1 MLKSDLFDKLVSLT
15 IVILCAR
22 NSKKQ
27 TKDYIA
33 RTIRNDQRPFGGIQA
48 ISIFYFILLYSI

>member
-15 IVILCAR
+15 IVMLCAR
-22 NSKKQ
+22 DSQKK
-27 TKDYIA
+27 TKEYIA

-48 ISIFYFILLYSI
+48 IFIF